1 MFLLSD
7 HSGGIME
14 TPSCIKKTISVC
26 CRTKAERRRK
36 LQEEYLEK
44 SFDRYFERGIITY
57 LRCRS
62 MSRIIVQH
70 CDDSSIGDPSQRHH
84 ECISRTYLEWIQ
96 YKFDEMLHEVDFYIV
111 YELKQ
116 SFLIDSFCME
126 EIDESLPF
134 FFPES
139 YLSDVTWCKGIKQKL
154 IMSYM
159 EDENQ

>member
-14 TPSCIKKTISVC
+14 TPSCTKKTISVC

-62 MSRIIVQH
+62 MSRIILKH
-70 CDDSSIGDPSQRHH
+70 CDGCSIGDPSQRHY
-84 ECISRTYLEWIQ
+84 EGISKTYLEWIE

-111 YELKQ
+111 YELTK
-116 SFLIDSFCME
+116 SFLMDSFSME
-126 EIDESLPF
+126 EIDESLYF
-134 FFPES
+134 FFPGNF
-139 YLSDVTWCKGIKQKL
+139 LSDVIWCKGIKQKL

-159 EDENQ
+159 EDEN